1 MIHKKTTEP
10 WMLTEDRSEERKV
23 SMVDWFI
30 GALES
35 LKADFIYENVGGQTK
50 NQSMGQLNM

>member
-1 MIHKKTTEP
+1 
-10 WMLTEDRSEERKV
+10 MLTEDRNEERKV
-23 SMVDWFI
+23 SIVDWFI

-35 LKADFIYENVGGQTK
+35 LMADFIYENVGGQTK

>member
-1 MIHKKTTEP
+1 
-10 WMLTEDRSEERKV
+10 MLTEDRSEERKV